1 MSDMRTVAIIPARM
15 DSSRFPGKHLHEIA
29 GHAMLYFLVE
39 RMRQTP
45 GIDAVLVATTERPCD
60 DLLVQWACQVGADTF
75 RGGLEDVLG
84 RFTAAAAY
92 SEADVVV
99 KANGDNP
106 LLAPEVITSGFREM
120 AEYGY
125 EFVTG
130 KNAYTGLPIGL
141 GAEIIRYET
150 LERLNQEVDEPFHRE
165 HLTTFILENP
175 QSFKWGAIPVQA
187 GWIAPELSLTV
198 DTPEDLQR
206 VSRLI
211 NALAGTAPHQW
222 SVERIIAIYRKQVS
236 PR

>member
-1 MSDMRTVAIIPARM
+1 MRTIAIIPARM
-15 DSSRFPGKHLHEIA
+15 DSSRLPGKPLRKIA
-29 GHAMLYFLVE
+29 GFAMLYFLVQ
-39 RMRQTP
+39 RMRNTP
-45 GIDAVLVATTERPCD
+45 GIDSVLIATTGRSCD
-60 DLLVQWACQVGADTF
+60 DLLVEWARQLDAEVY
-75 RGGLEDVLG
+75 RGDLEDVLG
-84 RFTAAAAY
+84 RFAAAAAY
-92 SEADVVV
+92 SRADLIV